1 VEKKSPGPL
10 SVRVRVP
17 ATSANLGPGF
27 DVLGLAVG
35 LFDEIRVTFR
45 PKGHRPSLRVSAEG
59 PGSADIPSDATNLA
73 YRAMRRLFQLAG
85 KPFPSVEIQFTVRLP
100 VAGGLGS
107 SSAAIVGGLVAANA
121 ALKDRFSV
129 DDLIET
135 ATSLEG
141 HPDNVLPALVGGL
154 CAGMVTEKGVT
165 FVSWKDASLA
175 RDLRAVVCT
184 PNLKV
189 PTERARRLLP
199 ARVDRKDAVFNA
211 AHVALFLSAIKE
223 KRYDLLGEAMADR
236 LHQPYRARLVPGLMD
251 VIASARRAG
260 AYGAALSGAGP
271 TVLALA
277 PPEKAAASARSM
289 DAAFQR
295 HGFRARSMIL
305 RIELRGA
312 RIVR

>member
-1 VEKKSPGPL
+1 VKKGYSVPA

-35 LFDEIRVTFR
+35 LYDDVTVHFWPR
-45 PKGHRPSLRVSAEG
+45 DHRPVLSVKAEG
-59 PGSADIPSDATNLA
+59 LGADDIPTDGRNLA
-73 YRAMRRLFQLAG
+73 YRAMRRLFLLAG
-85 KPFPSVEIQFTVRLP
+85 KPFPSVEIHLAVRLP

-107 SSAAIVGGLVAANA
+107 SSAAIVGGLVAANT
-121 ALKDRFSV
+121 ALGNQFSM

-154 CAGMVTEKGVT
+154 CVGLVTKDGVK
-165 FVSWKDASLA
+165 FVAWKDAFLA

-199 ARVDRKDAVFNA
+199 SRVDRKDAVFNA

-223 KRYDLLGEAMADR
+223 KRYDLLGEAMGDR
-236 LHQPYRARLVPGLMD
+236 LHQPYRAVLVPGLMEA
-251 VIASARRAG
+251 IQAARNAG

-277 PPEKAAASARSM
+277 PVGKAAK
-289 DAAFQR
+289 AAQAMENVFKR
-295 HGFRARSMIL
+295 KKISSLSRVL
-305 RIELRGA
+305 KIETRGA
-312 RIVR
+312 MIF